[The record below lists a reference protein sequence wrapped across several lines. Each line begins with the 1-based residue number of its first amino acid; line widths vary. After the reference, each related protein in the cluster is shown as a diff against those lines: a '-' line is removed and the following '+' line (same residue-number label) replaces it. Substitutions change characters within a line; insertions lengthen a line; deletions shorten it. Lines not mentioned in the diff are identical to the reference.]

1 MNSSTFVSLPP
12 PDPGAAKRFADVTG
26 DLTNLR
32 AYGSLL
38 RNLVTKQLK
47 LKYRGSFLGLVWSL
61 LNPLS
66 MILVYTLVFSFI
78 MRFPMENYVLFLVA
92 GVIHWEFFSSTISA
106 STGAIIE
113 NRELITKIHFPRI
126 ILPISLAV
134 FDLIQLT
141 LAFSAF
147 LLIYLMLG
155 GSFWLG
161 HLLYPLALMLQF
173 LFVLGISAFV
183 SAATVFLRDLQ
194 HLIQIVLRLLFWLT
208 PIIYPLASVPDSV
221 IPFIKLNPLTYY
233 VNIFQSL
240 LYYRTLPDLTSWALA
255 LGFALLS
262 FMGGTLFFT
271 LLSPR
276 FSEEV

>member
-78 MRFPMENYVLFLVA
+78 MRFPMENYALFLVA

-106 STGAIIE
+106 STGAITE

-126 ILPISLAV
+126 ILPVSLV
-134 FDLIQLT
+134 IFDLIQLA

-147 LLIYLMLG
+147 LLIYLLLG

-208 PIIYPLASVPDSV
+208 PIIYPLASVPDTV
-221 IPFIKLNPLTYY
+221 IHFIKLNPLTYY
-233 VNIFQSL
+233 INIFQSL
-240 LYYRTLPDLTSWALA
+240 LYYRTLPDIASWALA

-262 FMGGTLFFT
+262 FMGGTLFFV
-271 LLSPR
+271 LSSPR